1 MPLRTR
7 DLEFGDSFPVE
18 LPARIS
24 DKLESLAIAL
34 RSDSNRTKQ
43 MDMELDRPNTT
54 RRRFERPVEDDDMD
68 YETSTVKP
76 KRRKDS
82 RVTTKNISEPFSI
95 FSFLRSVRDSFF
107 FRSQA
112 SVKQKVGF
120 LERIRDNIMAEIS
133 ACCDGHSNE
142 KERLISVWNLFQNDA
157 SLDHCFL

>member
-43 MDMELDRPNTT
+43 MDMELDRPTTT
-54 RRRFERPVEDDDMD
+54 RRRFERPVEDDDDRD
-68 YETSTVKP
+68 YETPKLKP
-76 KRRKDS
+76 KKRKDS

-120 LERIRDNIMAEIS
+120 LERIRDSIMAEIS
-133 ACCDGHSNE
+133 A
-142 KERLISVWNLFQNDA
+142 
-157 SLDHCFL
+157 